1 MKNQASDLKWRLRR
15 NIPHSPQF
23 PAKQQLADR
32 PALQPLQR
40 LQHSI
45 HRERSRRELPLLPH
59 PFQGFKGGLTKVD
72 FYGHWM
78 NLCFVYGST
87 RIRHYRGIEELSLP
101 HFSQAAW
108 IASKILFR
116 KSG

>member
-40 LQHSI
+40 HQHII
-45 HRERSRRELPLLPH
+45 HRQPSGRELPSLAH
-59 PFQGFKGGLTKVD
+59 PGQ
-72 FYGHWM
+72 
-78 NLCFVYGST
+78 
-87 RIRHYRGIEELSLP
+87 RITGWPAEALSP
-101 HFSQAAW
+101 SRW
-108 IASKILFR
+108 WCS
-116 KSG
+116 